1 NTVAR
6 RALGIYSTAIGED
19 LIHSTQG
26 VQREQLREAIDD
38 AFHGGMTVGV
48 DELLVADVTNAEQRF
63 LQMLCY
69 PQRLDD
75 EEQEAIETVLITLQD
90 VPALV
95 QARRRLEEQ
104 LQMTSAAVAMEKRT
118 AEEEATGKDQIIRR
132 LVETNRQLIEANQE
146 LTSANEELRAT
157 AEEYLL
163 NTEEAQAAIEEVET
177 LNEELQ
183 ATNEELETL
192 NEELQATIEE
202 LNTTNDDLH
211 ARSIELQE
219 LAATSEEE
227 RARLAAI
234 LSNMTSAVLLLDA
247 NGVALLTNEA
257 YARMFGD

>member
-75 EEQEAIETVLITLQD
+75 EEQEAMERVLITLHD
-90 VPALV
+90 ATALV

-163 NTEEAQAAIEEVET
+163 NTEETQAAIEEV
-177 LNEELQ
+177 
-183 ATNEELETL
+183 ETL

-202 LNTTNDDLH
+202 LNTTNDDLN
-211 ARSIELQE
+211 ARSVELQE

-257 YARMFGD
+257 YARMFGDPDATFVAE